1 MIFRPIMRSFLAPFF
16 LIFIYFFSAHV
27 SATPIDAGY
36 SSIELVSE
44 RRAVR
49 SGETASFGLRLKP
62 QANWHT
68 YWINPG
74 DAGKSVRVAWEN
86 ADGIVAGDMQLPAPH
101 LVPFMGLVS
110 YGYDEDTLVIFDV
123 DVPKSYKDGDTL
135 SLTGAANWLVCDDK
149 SCVPQD
155 ADIAIDVVVG
165 ASGGEGLTQEFATA
179 RAKIPKRVDWS
190 ATYAPYA
197 PYGEDGVLFHVE
209 MPEEIAG
216 AHHLD
221 LFPSAQKI
229 IDHATMIRA
238 DIDTGGVAFLAEKG
252 PRLKRTATSDL
263 VIVVETKDSP
273 RQAYIMAASRGDLSA
288 LTATARAGASKA
300 AGTTTA
306 HGSADGSNAG
316 NTDLGQARPET
327 TFASKAAKL
336 FGAIGFAILGGIIL
350 NLMPC
355 VLPILSLKALGLVK
369 MSGEDLSHARMNGL
383 VYTAGILAS
392 FLAFAL
398 VLVALRSAGGFA
410 GWGFQ
415 MQHPAVLVVL
425 ILLMGT
431 IGANLAGLFEFSSR
445 LAGAGQGLAQGGG
458 LKSEFF
464 TGVLAVVVA
473 APCTAPFM
481 AGALGYAM
489 IQPLLITI
497 LVFLGLGLGLA
508 LPYLLLCYFPTLRK
522 WMPKPGA
529 WMNSFKQLLAFPM
542 FATALWL
549 LWVLGNQVG
558 LEYVLGVL
566 LLALLLA
573 MAFWAYLKGGQ
584 SSVKLLWNIFAL
596 VILGGGIWMATSLPG
611 LKASKQVGEHTG
623 KLNAQPYSLTK
634 LENLL
639 ADKQSVFVYFTADWC
654 ISCKV
659 NEKAA
664 LNKEVVANAF
674 VDKNIQVLVGDWTNP
689 DDEIAKILKRFG
701 RVGVPLYLYYPVGET
716 NIDKAK
722 ILPQILTP
730 NIVLNAL

>member
-1 MIFRPIMRSFLAPFF
+1 MTYFYKHFFRIVQTLLVLTTSFTLAHA
-16 LIFIYFFSAHV
+16 S
-27 SATPIDAGY
+27 PIDAGY
-36 SSIELVSE
+36 SSVELVSE
-44 RRAVR
+44 HQQVQAGKR
-49 SGETASFGLRLKP
+49 ASFGFHLSP
-62 QANWHT
+62 ENNWHT
-68 YWINPG
+68 YWTNPG
-74 DAGKSVRVAWEN
+74 DAGKTIRVKWDNSE
-86 ADGIVAGDMQLPAPH
+86 DIVIGDLQLPAPH
-101 LVPFMGLVS
+101 IVPFMGLVS
-110 YGYDEDTLVIFDV
+110 YGYDEDTLVIFDI
-123 DVPKSYKDGDTL
+123 DVPAHYKDGDTL
-135 SLTGAANWLVCDDK
+135 SLRGMARWLVCDDAT
-149 SCVPQD
+149 CVPQN
-155 ADIAIDVVVG
+155 AEVALNVAIGTPIEAGLSKRFDV
-165 ASGGEGLTQEFATA
+165 A
-179 RAKIPKRVDWS
+179 RAKIPKRVDWAAS
-190 ATYAPYA
+190 YA
-197 PYGEDGVLFHVE
+197 PYGDGQVLLHVD
-209 MPEEIAG
+209 MPESVAG
-216 AHHLD
+216 KHHLNI
-221 LFPSAQKI
+221 FPAARKI
-229 IDHATMIRA
+229 VDHATVIRA
-238 DIDTGGVAFLAEKG
+238 DVNTSGIVFLAKTG
-252 PRLKRTATSDL
+252 KRLLKTPTSDL
-263 VIVVETKDSP
+263 VVTVEQSGK

-288 LTATARAGASKA
+288 LTATARPGASTA
-300 AGTTTA
+300 AGSTSA
-306 HGSADGSNAG
+306 HGSADSPNTG
-316 NTDLGQARPET
+316 NSDLGQARPET
-327 TFASKAAKL
+327 TLASKITKL
-336 FGAIGFAILGGIIL
+336 LGAIGFAILGGIIL

-355 VLPILSLKALGLVK
+355 VLPILSLKALGLVR

-415 MQHPAVLVVL
+415 MQHPVVLVTL

-445 LAGAGQGLAQGGG
+445 FAGAGQGLAQGGG

-489 IQPLLITI
+489 TQPLLITI

-558 LEYVLGVL
+558 LDYVLGVL
-566 LLALLLA
+566 LLVLLLA
-573 MAFWAYLKGGQ
+573 MAFWAYGKGGR
-584 SSVKLLWNIFAL
+584 SSVKLLWNLFA
-596 VILGGGIWMATSLPG
+596 VIILGCGIWMATSLPG

-623 KLNAQPYSLTK
+623 KLNAQPYSLAK
-634 LENLL
+634 LEGLL

-664 LNKEVVANAF
+664 LNKEVVASAF
-674 VDKNIQVLVGDWTNP
+674 ADKNIQVLVGDWTNP